1 MSSKAIFRSCGS
13 SVRTLINRHILPT
26 VTTTTIKT
34 EPVANTNIYNWHYL
48 LPNTFVP
55 QPVNIGYGFG
65 RSVAGESVLEEAASG
80 RRTFATA
87 KRNVDDESIDDEL
100 DDDEIEYE
108 ISAEDDDDDDY
119 EDDEDDEDH
128 LVSDDD

>member
-1 MSSKAIFRSCGS
+1 MSSKTIFRSCGS

-34 EPVANTNIYNWHYL
+34 EPVANIYNWYYL

-55 QPVNIGYGFG
+55 QPVNIAYGFG
-65 RSVAGESVLEEAASG
+65 RSVAGESVLEEACIG

-108 ISAEDDDDDDY
+108 VSDEDDDDY
-119 EDDEDDEDH
+119 EDDDDDDDH